1 MLTNILKKFFV
12 KIIKALGFEII
23 DQNQFKSPTLNKEL
37 NEQLSNIEKSIV
49 LPLGEVK
56 LKKKINYL
64 LIVFRTNSNIEIWD
78 QNKKR
83 IFEADKIE
91 YVKRSLNSLVKSIKN
106 LNKYYPSIKI
116 NLVIVDDKSK
126 RENLD
131 KIIGILDKAKLNYE
145 IINHDNFEH
154 KNIIKEQKN
163 TDTFSNLSSL
173 LKCFEFGKNKGKDL
187 IYFIEDDYLHFKSS
201 LEEMIGTYERISSQL
216 NKELIICP
224 ADYPFLY
231 MDNEKTNLLIGSR
244 RHWRTINKSLC
255 SLMTSKEILDR
266 YWENFYQNCL
276 DRHDPF
282 EKYLNKIYESE
293 VCISPVKSLSIH
305 MTNINSSYGLSPFI
319 DYKKLWDENEQI

>member
-1 MLTNILKKFFV
+1 MLTNILKKLFV
-12 KIIKALGFEII
+12 KLIKALGFEII
-23 DQNQFKSPTLNKEL
+23 DQNQFKSPTLKKEL
-37 NEQLSNIEKSIV
+37 NEKLSNINKSIV

-56 LKKKINYL
+56 LKRKIADL
-64 LIVFRTNSNIEIWD
+64 LIIFRTNSNIEIWD

-91 YVKRSLNSLVKSIKN
+91 YVKRSLNSLTKAIDN
-106 LNKYYPSIKI
+106 LNQNYPSIKI

-131 KIIGILDKAKLNYE
+131 KIINILEKTKLNYE
-145 IINHDNFEH
+145 IINHDNSEH

-163 TDTFSNLSSL
+163 ADTFSNLSSL
-173 LKCFEFGKNKGKDL
+173 LKCFEVGKNKGKDL

-201 LEEMIGTYERISSQL
+201 LEEMIGTYERIASQL
-216 NKELIICP
+216 DKELIICP

-231 MDNEKTNLLIGSR
+231 MNNEKTNLLIGNK

-255 SLMTSKEILDR
+255 SLMTSREILYK

-282 EKYLNKIYESE
+282 EKYLNQIYESE

-305 MTNINSSYGLSPFI
+305 MTNVNSSYGLSPFI
-319 DYKKLWDENEQI
+319 DYKALWDENE

>member
-12 KIIKALGFEII
+12 KLIKAFGFEII

-37 NEQLSNIEKSIV
+37 NDQLSNLNKSII

-56 LKKKINYL
+56 LKRKINDL
-64 LIVFRTNSNIEIWD
+64 LVIFRTNSNIEIWD

-91 YVKRSLNSLVKSIKN
+91 YVKRSLNSLIKSIKN
-106 LNKYYPSIKI
+106 LDQNYPSIKI
-116 NLVIVDDKSK
+116 NLIVVDDKSK
-126 RENLD
+126 KENLN
-131 KIIGILDKAKLNYE
+131 KIIDILDVAKINYE
-145 IINHDNFEH
+145 IINHDNSEH

-163 TDTFSNLSSL
+163 IDTFSNLSSL
-173 LKCFEFGKNKGKDL
+173 LKCFELGRNKGKDL
-187 IYFIEDDYLHFKSS
+187 IYFIEDDYLHFRYS
-201 LEEMIGTYERISSQL
+201 LEEMIGTYERIASQL
-216 NKELIICP
+216 NNELIICP

-255 SLMTSKEILDR
+255 SLMTSKKILDK
-266 YWENFYQNCL
+266 YWDNFYQNCL

-282 EKYLNKIYESE
+282 EKYLNQIYEKE
-293 VCISPVKSLSIH
+293 ICISPVKSLSIH

-319 DYKKLWDENEQI
+319 DYKSLWEENS

>member
-12 KIIKALGFEII
+12 KLIKAFGFEII

-37 NEQLSNIEKSIV
+37 NDQLSNLNKSII

-56 LKKKINYL
+56 LKRKINDL
-64 LIVFRTNSNIEIWD
+64 LVIFRTNSDIEIWD

-91 YVKRSLNSLVKSIKN
+91 YVKRSLNSLIKSIKN
-106 LNKYYPSIKI
+106 LDQNYPSLKI
-116 NLVIVDDKSK
+116 NLIVVDDKSK
-126 RENLD
+126 KENLD
-131 KIIGILDKAKLNYE
+131 KIINILEKTKPNYE
-145 IINHDNFEH
+145 IINHDNSEH

-173 LKCFEFGKNKGKDL
+173 LKSFEVGKNKGKDL
-187 IYFIEDDYLHFKSS
+187 IYFIEDDYLHFRYS
-201 LEEMIGTYERISSQL
+201 LEEMIGTYERIASQL
-216 NKELIICP
+216 DKELIICP

-231 MDNEKTNLLIGSR
+231 MNNEKTNLLIGNK

-255 SLMTSKEILDR
+255 SLMTSKEILDK
-266 YWENFYQNCL
+266 YWNNFYQNCL

-319 DYKKLWDENEQI
+319 DYKALWEENK